1 MLKLRYTLRL
11 TVFKQTFQYFLNL
24 FIEEIFIICETEILQ
39 FYYYSLIPGSEHLE
53 VFLYVPALMSTALSS
68 SVFSVCLSVGLSVY
82 LSVSLWGRV
91 SARPIERR
99 IIFPRVSDVIA
110 SQSAACGRKQHQ
122 KQRQTGSLD
131 GKGQAPSLPS
141 R

>member
-1 MLKLRYTLRL
+1 
-11 TVFKQTFQYFLNL
+11 
-24 FIEEIFIICETEILQ
+24 
-39 FYYYSLIPGSEHLE
+39 